1 MQFNS
6 SYFQFWFFHWWWKLL
21 QFQIITT
28 WLDFRVFLTHQHT
41 HVAVHFKMR
50 CIRVHQGLHVHLL
63 HMGNPGKLFFISSQ
77 DFMAEYLN
85 RTPRFSYLLLQ
96 FINQFY
102 LLWVYKAQFAKL
114 TYKFKRITWL
124 LILNLLWNPNKYN
137 FCFEF
142 IIHNVLLIGWLLML
156 FVFSW
161 VYNPKCV
168 THKLIEYTANF
179 GLFSWIAS
187 L

>member
-1 MQFNS
+1 
-6 SYFQFWFFHWWWKLL
+6 
-21 QFQIITT
+21 
-28 WLDFRVFLTHQHT
+28 
-41 HVAVHFKMR
+41 MR
-50 CIRVHQGLHVHLL
+50 CIRVHQGLHVHFLY
-63 HMGNPGKLFFISSQ
+63 MGNPGKLFFISSQ

-124 LILNLLWNPNKYN
+124 LILNLLWNPKRYN

-142 IIHNVLLIGWLLML
+142 IIHNVLLIGWLLKKLML

-168 THKLIEYTANF
+168 THELIEYIPLTLVYLA
-179 GLFSWIAS
+179 GLPHCNLLTWRSSIADYP
-187 L
+187 